1 MYWHIRFVGVL
12 FIKEMYISAM
22 LENIFILKNKV
33 ELS

>member
-1 MYWHIRFVGVL
+1 MYWHIRFVRVL